1 MPEPP
6 SVATVNEKELRLA
19 LVCYGGISLAIY
31 QHGITKEILKLVR
44 ASKAYHAAI
53 DQKEKLQPAHTFKSI
68 EGDSPEYSTEEIY
81 FDILKTIGCGNLDLR
96 VIVDV
101 IAGSSAGGINGIV
114 LARALAHDLPIEPL
128 TDMWITEADISRV
141 LAAEAKAE
149 FWNKWYVRPII
160 SPVIWGL
167 AHTKNPLSSM
177 PDQETKKKLSLF
189 LRSRWFQPP
198 LSGLR
203 FSNLLLDALGA
214 MGEPRT
220 NTASLLPPAH
230 KLDLLVTVT
239 DFFGTERTIYIHDP
253 PIVWEREHRHILRFA
268 FEHFK
273 GGAVRSD
280 FDLYNVPSLAFAAR
294 ATSAFPGAFPP
305 CQIQEMDSVLSA
317 RRQSWPAREQ
327 FLRTNFRHYLE
338 FDMNPENAILLDGSV
353 LNNKPVF
360 QAIEAA
366 STHPAFGKVDR
377 RLVYIDPHPG
387 EAKRPIPDLMPGF
400 VHTIIGALSDLPRYE
415 PIFNELSRIE
425 IFNENIRHLKEAIDS
440 TTPRVKTL
448 VEGVGGDRLDQPADA
463 TQVRQWRLQV
473 AHCVSMD
480 TALLYNNYM
489 RLMIDAG
496 LDYLS
501 RLICT
506 ICTDPPGSPR
516 AHWVT
521 KILRLW
527 AHRIGIYRRDYEIPS
542 DVADDAE
549 LPPFARFVVTFDLTF
564 RYRRIQFVMRA
575 INRLYPRLRELDCR
589 NITSS
594 PLDAL
599 KRQLYQQL
607 NALRA
612 YQGTNFLRIQTASHA
627 RATFSRTEFTS
638 QAGAL
643 PEPDEFV
650 TLNKDEI
657 SAVIEQIGMECDF
670 ARFTNETDE
679 ILGSAEAQLI
689 DPTLRRDLLISYL
702 GFDVWDAVT
711 FPMISMQDPHEA
723 LQLTELHEIIVDRI
737 SPDDAITL
745 KACGSVLKGSDFGGF
760 AGFFSHAAREND
772 YLWGRLHAIDRL
784 LNILASSVERDI
796 PGGIDMRPFKKRAFE
811 IVLREEAKRL
821 PNVAELI
828 AELQS
833 TVMNL

>member
-6 SVATVNEKELRLA
+6 SIAAVKEKELRLA

-31 QHGITKEILKLVR
+31 QHGVTKEILKLVR
-44 ASKAYHAAI
+44 ASKAYHARA
-53 DQKEKLQPAHTFKSI
+53 DQKEKQQPAHTFKSI
-68 EGDSPEYSTEEIY
+68 EGDSPEYSTEAIY
-81 FDILKTIGCGNLDLR
+81 FDFLKAVGGGNLNLQ

-128 TDMWITEADISRV
+128 TDMWIADADIARV

-149 FWNKWYVRPII
+149 VWNKWYVRPFIG
-160 SPVIWGL
+160 PFIWGL
-167 AHTKNPLSSM
+167 AHRKNLLPSM
-177 PDQETKKKLSLF
+177 PDRETKQKLSLF

-198 LSGLR
+198 LGGPL
-203 FSNLLLDALGA
+203 FSTILLDALGA

-305 CQIQEMDSVLSA
+305 VQIQEMDSVLAA
-317 RRQSWPAREQ
+317 RQQSWPAREQ

-338 FDMNPENAILLDGSV
+338 FDMNPESAVLVDGSV

-360 QAIEAA
+360 EAIEAA
-366 STHPAFGKVDR
+366 STHPAFGEVDR

-387 EAKRPIPDLMPGF
+387 EARKPIPNLTPGF
-400 VHTIIGALSDLPRYE
+400 VQTIIGALSDLPRYE
-415 PIFNELSRIE
+415 PIFSELSRIE

-440 TTPRVKTL
+440 TTPRVQAL
-448 VEGVGGDRLDQPADA
+448 VDGVAGDGLDHPADL
-463 TQVRQWRLQV
+463 TQVRRWRLQV
-473 AHCVSMD
+473 AHCVSTD

-489 RLMIDAG
+489 RLMIGAG
-496 LDYLS
+496 LGYLT

-506 ICTDPPGSPR
+506 LCAYPQGSPR
-516 AHWVT
+516 AHWVA
-521 KILRLW
+521 KILRAW
-527 AHRIGIYRRDYEIPS
+527 AQRIGIYRLDYAIPA
-542 DVADDAE
+542 DLADDAE
-549 LPPFARFVVTFDLTF
+549 LPPFARFVATFDLTF

-575 INRLYPRLRELDCR
+575 INRLYPQIRELDSCST
-589 NITSS
+589 ISS
-594 PLDAL
+594 TLDTL

-607 NALRA
+607 NALRE
-612 YQGTNFLRIQTASHA
+612 YQGTHFLRTQTASHA
-627 RATFSRTEFTS
+627 HAIFSRTELLS
-638 QAGAL
+638 RAGAL
-643 PEPDEFV
+643 PEPDEFIA
-650 TLNKDEI
+650 LNQDEI
-657 SAVIEQIGMECDF
+657 NAVIEQIGVECDF
-670 ARFTNETDE
+670 ARFSNETDK
-679 ILGSAEAQLI
+679 ILGSVEAQTI
-689 DPTLRRDLLISYL
+689 DAPLRRDLLISYL
-702 GFDVWDAVT
+702 GFEVWDAVT

-737 SPDDAITL
+737 SPDDVTIF
-745 KACGSVLKGSDFGGF
+745 KARGVVLKGSGFGGF

-784 LNILASSVERDI
+784 LTILASSVERDI

-811 IVLREEAKRL
+811 VVLREEAKRL

-833 TVMNL
+833 TVANL